1 MKLGCFSLQGI
12 KSNDV
17 RGDIDY
23 AHMYESGTN
32 KKYFKIITKNNNKGG
47 MIVRTLQL
55 ANSFGNAIV
64 QLVRLDANDS
74 IMFRHKFN
82 MKSNDYLLLWEGFI
96 YLPPGMQLACNV
108 DIQGDASLGL
118 SVYASV
124 ILQDEVTNTT
134 II

>member
-32 KKYFKIITKNNNKGG
+32 KKYFKIITKNNNEGG

-55 ANSFGNAIV
+55 ANSFGDAIV

-74 IMFRHKFN
+74 IMFRNKFN

-96 YLPPGMQLACNV
+96 YLPAGMGLACNV

-118 SVYASV
+118 GVYASV

-134 II
+134 NI